1 MTNKYTPEEIEYIKG
16 FDHGCDYI
24 VAEIEKWIKK
34 NNYEPRA
41 IWPVER
47 LLAHLKMEKPDA

>member
-1 MTNKYTPEEIEYIKG
+1 MTEYVKG

-24 VAEIEKWIKK
+24 IAEIEKWIKE
-34 NNYEPRA
+34 NNEEPRA

-47 LLAHLKMEKPDA
+47 LLTHLKMEKPDAQDNP

>member
-1 MTNKYTPEEIEYIKG
+1 MTEYSKG

-24 VAEIEKWIKK
+24 IAEIEKWINE
-34 NNYEPRA
+34 NNEEPKA

-47 LLAHLKMEKPDA
+47 LLAHLKMEKPSEPN